1 MRPESTAV
9 VTGGARGIGQSIC
22 VELASRGASVVVAD
36 LDSEEMAETAELVE
50 ATGQRCDCV
59 ETDVAATQSIR
70 ETVDRVLDDFG
81 SIEYLVNNAGIAGPT
96 APCEDIS
103 TDEWEQT
110 LAVNLTGPF
119 QMCRAVLPHMRA
131 ESFGRIVNIAS
142 VTGKRPLPNRTPY
155 ATSKMGVIGFT
166 RTLAAEVGDANIN
179 VNAVCPGSVDGP
191 RIREVFER
199 QAAETGR
206 SYETVRGEVER
217 EAARGELVDREDVA
231 GLVGYLCSEQAER
244 ITGQDINVSAG
255 KVMY

>member
-1 MRPESTAV
+1 MRPESTAI

-22 VELASRGASVVVAD
+22 VELARRGASVVVAD
-36 LDSEEMAETAELVE
+36 LDTDEMAETKEMVE
-50 ATGQRCDCV
+50 ETGRRCEPIETNVGSSEDV
-59 ETDVAATQSIR
+59 E
-70 ETVDRVLDDFG
+70 ETVEWVVDEFG
-81 SIEYLVNNAGIAGPT
+81 SVEYLVNNAGIAGPT
-96 APCEDIS
+96 ASCENVS
-103 TDEWEQT
+103 TDDWEQT
-110 LAVNLTGPF
+110 LAVNLKGPF
-119 QMCRAVLPHMRA
+119 QMCREVVPHMRA

-155 ATSKMGVIGFT
+155 AASKMGVIGFT

-191 RIREVFER
+191 RIRRVFER

-206 SYETVRGEVER
+206 DYEEIRGDVER
-217 EAARGELVDREDVA
+217 EAARGELVDSEDVA
-231 GLVGYLCSEQAER
+231 DLVGYLCSEHSER

>member
-36 LDSEEMAETAELVE
+36 LDSGEMAETKELVE
-50 ATGQRCDCV
+50 ATGQRCELV
-59 ETDVAATQSIR
+59 ETDVADTRSIR
-70 ETVDRVLDDFG
+70 ETVEWVLDEFG

-96 APCEDIS
+96 APCEDVS

-199 QAAETGR
+199 QAGETDR
-206 SYETVRGEVER
+206 SYEEVRGEVER

-231 GLVGYLCSEQAER
+231 GLVGYLCSEQSER

-255 KVMY
+255 MYSD

>member
-1 MRPESTAV
+1 MRPESTAI

-22 VELASRGASVVVAD
+22 VTLAQHGADVVVAD
-36 LDSEEMAETAELVE
+36 LDSEEMAETKELVAE
-50 ATGQRCDCV
+50 TGQRCECV
-59 ETDVAATQSIR
+59 ETDVAASQSVR
-70 ETVDRVLDDFG
+70 ETVEWVLDEFD

-96 APCEDIS
+96 APCEAVS

-110 LAVNLTGPF
+110 LAVNLKGPF
-119 QMCRAVLPHMRA
+119 QMCREVLPHMRA
-131 ESFGRIVNIAS
+131 QSFGRIVNIAS

-155 ATSKMGVIGFT
+155 ATSKMGVIGLT

-191 RIREVFER
+191 RIQRVFER
-199 QAAETGR
+199 QADETGR
-206 SYETVRGEVER
+206 TYDEVRRDVEN
-217 EAARGELVDREDVA
+217 EAARGELVASEDVA
-231 GLVGYLCSEQAER
+231 DLVGFLCSEQANR

>member
-1 MRPESTAV
+1 MRPESTAI

-22 VELASRGASVVVAD
+22 VELAEKGANVVVAD
-36 LDSEEMAETAELVE
+36 LNQDEMAETAEMVRD
-50 ATGQRCDCV
+50 TGQRALTV
-59 ETDVAATQSIR
+59 ETDVASNESVTN
-70 ETVDRVLDDFG
+70 TVDEAIKEFG
-81 SIEYLVNNAGIAGPT
+81 SVEYLVNNAGIAGPT
-96 APCEDIS
+96 APCEDVS
-103 TDEWEQT
+103 SEEWETT
-110 LAVNLTGPF
+110 LAVNLKGPF
-119 QMCRAVLPHMRA
+119 HMCREVVPHMRA

-179 VNAVCPGSVDGP
+179 VNAVCPGSVEGP
-191 RIREVFER
+191 RITSVFER

-206 SYETVRGEVER
+206 TYEEIRSEVEA
-217 EAARGELVDREDVA
+217 EAARGELVQREDVA
-231 GLVGYLCSEQAER
+231 ELVGYLCSDESSR

>member
-1 MRPESTAV
+1 MRSESTAI

-22 VELASRGASVVVAD
+22 IELARRGASVVVAD
-36 LDSEEMAETAELVE
+36 LDSEEMAETKELVE
-50 ATGQRCDCV
+50 ETGQRCELV
-59 ETDVAATQSIR
+59 ETDVASSQSVQ
-70 ETVDRVLDDFG
+70 ETVGWVLEEFG

-96 APCEDIS
+96 APCEEVSAED
-103 TDEWEQT
+103 WEQT
-110 LAVNLTGPF
+110 LAVNLKGPF
-119 QMCRAVLPHMRA
+119 QMCREVLPHMKS

-166 RTLAAEVGDANIN
+166 RTLAAEVGEENIN

-191 RIREVFER
+191 RITKVFER
-199 QAAETGR
+199 QAEETGQ
-206 SYETVRGEVER
+206 SYEEVRGNVER
-217 EAARGELVDREDVA
+217 EAARGELVQREDVA
-231 GLVGYLCSEQAER
+231 DLVGYLCSEKSER